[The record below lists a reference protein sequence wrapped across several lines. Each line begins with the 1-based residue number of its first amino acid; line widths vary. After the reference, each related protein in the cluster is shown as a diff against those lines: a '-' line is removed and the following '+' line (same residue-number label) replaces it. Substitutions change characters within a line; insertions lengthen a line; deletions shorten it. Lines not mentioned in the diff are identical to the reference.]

1 MNKIIVTGDI
11 HGNPFQRL
19 NLENFPE
26 GKTYTKEDYVIILGD
41 FGLVWDD
48 SAMEHSCLD
57 WLENKPW
64 TTLFIDGNHENYD
77 LLNKFPI
84 EEWGSGRVQKIR
96 SSVIHLLRG
105 EVYDIGGY
113 KFLAMGGARSHDIQD
128 GILEVGDPR
137 IKIWKKD
144 DFKLFRINHIS
155 WWEEEIP
162 NEEERKNALKNLA
175 ENDYKVDYILTH
187 EAPSSDVVLMDHLLY
202 HPDEYSKWLEMEIRQ
217 KVKYKKWFFGH
228 YHLNLDVNEKE
239 TCLFE
244 RRIRIV

>member
-19 NLENFPE
+19 NVENFPE

-84 EEWGSGRVQKIR
+84 EEWGGGRVQKIR

-144 DFKLFRINHIS
+144 NFKLFRINHIS
-155 WWEEEIP
+155 WWEEEVP

-202 HPDEYSKWLEMEIRQ
+202 HPDEYSRWLEMEIRQ

-239 TCLFE
+239 ICLFE
-244 RRIRIV
+244 RRVRIV

>member
-84 EEWGSGRVQKIR
+84 EEWGGGRVQKIR

-144 DFKLFRINHIS
+144 NFKLFRINHIS

-187 EAPSSDVVLMDHLLY
+187 EAPSSDVILMDHLLY

>member
-19 NLENFPE
+19 NVENFSE

-84 EEWGSGRVQKIR
+84 EEWGGGRVQKIR

-128 GILEVGDPR
+128 GVLEVGDPR

>member
-19 NLENFPE
+19 NVENFPE

-84 EEWGSGRVQKIR
+84 EEWGGGRVQKIR

-128 GILEVGDPR
+128 GVLEVGDPR

-202 HPDEYSKWLEMEIRQ
+202 HPDEYSRWLEMEIRQ

>member
-26 GKTYTKEDYVIILGD
+26 GKTFTKEDYVIILGD

-48 SAMEHSCLD
+48 SVMEHSCLD

-84 EEWGSGRVQKIR
+84 EEWGGGRVQKIR

-144 DFKLFRINHIS
+144 NFKLFRINHIS

>member
-84 EEWGSGRVQKIR
+84 EEWGGGRVQKIR

-128 GILEVGDPR
+128 GVLEVGDPR

-162 NEEERKNALKNLA
+162 NEKERKNALKNLA

-187 EAPSSDVVLMDHLLY
+187 EAPSSDVILMDHLLY

>member
-26 GKTYTKEDYVIILGD
+26 GKTFTKEDYVIILGD

-84 EEWGSGRVQKIR
+84 EEWSGGRVQKIR

-113 KFLAMGGARSHDIQD
+113 KFFAMGGARSHDIQD
-128 GILEVGDPR
+128 GVLEVGDPR

-187 EAPSSDVVLMDHLLY
+187 EAPSSDVILMDHLLY

>member
-84 EEWGSGRVQKIR
+84 EEWGGGRVQKIR

-187 EAPSSDVVLMDHLLY
+187 EAPSSDVILMDHLLY
-202 HPDEYSKWLEMEIRQ
+202 HPDEYSRWLEMEIRQ

>member
-26 GKTYTKEDYVIILGD
+26 GKTFTKEDYVIILGD
-41 FGLVWDD
+41 FGLVWDN

-84 EEWGSGRVQKIR
+84 EEWGGGRVQKIR

-128 GILEVGDPR
+128 GVLEVGDPR

-144 DFKLFRINHIS
+144 NFKLFRINHIS

-187 EAPSSDVVLMDHLLY
+187 EAPSSDVILIDHLLY

-228 YHLNLDVNEKE
+228 YHLNLDINEKE

>member
-26 GKTYTKEDYVIILGD
+26 GKTFTKEDYVIILGD
-41 FGLVWDD
+41 FGLVWDN

-57 WLENKPW
+57 WLENKSW

-84 EEWGSGRVQKIR
+84 EEWGGGRVQKIR

-128 GILEVGDPR
+128 GVLEVGDPR

>member
-48 SAMEHSCLD
+48 SVMEHSCLN

-84 EEWGSGRVQKIR
+84 EEWGGGRVQKIR

-187 EAPSSDVVLMDHLLY
+187 EAPSSDVILMDHLLY
-202 HPDEYSKWLEMEIRQ
+202 HPDEYSRWLEMEIRQ

>member
-26 GKTYTKEDYVIILGD
+26 GKTFTKEDYVIILGD
-41 FGLVWDD
+41 FGLVWDN

-57 WLENKPW
+57 WLENKSW

-84 EEWGSGRVQKIR
+84 EEWGGGRVQKIR

-128 GILEVGDPR
+128 GVLEVGDPR

-144 DFKLFRINHIS
+144 NFKLFRINHIS

>member
-19 NLENFPE
+19 NIENFPE
-26 GKTYTKEDYVIILGD
+26 GKTFTKEDYVIILGD
-41 FGLVWDD
+41 FGLVWDN
-48 SAMEHSCLD
+48 SAVERSCLD

-84 EEWGSGRVQKIR
+84 EEWGGGRVQKIR

-137 IKIWKKD
+137 IKIWEKD
-144 DFKLFRINHIS
+144 KFKLFRINHIS

-187 EAPSSDVVLMDHLLY
+187 EAPSFDVVLMDHLLY

-228 YHLNLDVNEKE
+228 YHLNLDINEKE

>member
-84 EEWGSGRVQKIR
+84 EEWGGGRVQKIR

-128 GILEVGDPR
+128 GVLEVGDPR

-202 HPDEYSKWLEMEIRQ
+202 HPDEYSRWLEMEIRQ

>member
-26 GKTYTKEDYVIILGD
+26 GKTFTKEDYVIILGD
-41 FGLVWDD
+41 FGLVWDN

-84 EEWGSGRVQKIR
+84 EEWGGGRVQKIR

-144 DFKLFRINHIS
+144 NFKLFRINHIS

-187 EAPSSDVVLMDHLLY
+187 EAPSSDVILIDHLLY

-228 YHLNLDVNEKE
+228 YHLNLDINEKE

>member
-19 NLENFPE
+19 NVENFPE

-48 SAMEHSCLD
+48 SAMEYSCLD

-84 EEWGSGRVQKIR
+84 EEWGGGRVQKIR

-128 GILEVGDPR
+128 GVLEAGDPR

-244 RRIRIV
+244 RRVRIV

>member
-19 NLENFPE
+19 NVENFPE

-84 EEWGSGRVQKIR
+84 EEWGGGRVQKIR

-128 GILEVGDPR
+128 GVLEVGDPR

-187 EAPSSDVVLMDHLLY
+187 EAPSSDVILMDHLLY

>member
-26 GKTYTKEDYVIILGD
+26 GKTFTKEDYVIILGD

-77 LLNKFPI
+77 LLNKFSI
-84 EEWGSGRVQKIR
+84 EEWGGGRVQKIR

-128 GILEVGDPR
+128 GVLEVGDPK

-144 DFKLFRINHIS
+144 NFKLFRINHIS
-155 WWEEEIP
+155 WWGEEIP
-162 NEEERKNALKNLA
+162 NEEERKNASKNLA

-244 RRIRIV
+244 RRVRIV

>member
-19 NLENFPE
+19 NVENFPE
-26 GKTYTKEDYVIILGD
+26 GKPYTKEDYVIILGD

-84 EEWGSGRVQKIR
+84 EEWGGGRVQKIR
-96 SSVIHLLRG
+96 SSIIHLLRG

-128 GILEVGDPR
+128 GVLEVGDPR

-144 DFKLFRINHIS
+144 NFKLFRINHIS

-162 NEEERKNALKNLA
+162 NEEERRNALKNLA

>member
-26 GKTYTKEDYVIILGD
+26 GKTFTKEDYVIILGD

-84 EEWGSGRVQKIR
+84 EEWGGGRVQKIR

-128 GILEVGDPR
+128 GVLEVGDPR

-144 DFKLFRINHIS
+144 NFKLFRINHIS

-202 HPDEYSKWLEMEIRQ
+202 HPDEYSRWLEMEIRQ
-217 KVKYKKWFFGH
+217 KVRYKKWFFGH

-244 RRIRIV
+244 RRVRIV

>member
-26 GKTYTKEDYVIILGD
+26 GKTFTKEDYVIILGD

-84 EEWGSGRVQKIR
+84 EEWGGGRVQKIR

-128 GILEVGDPR
+128 GVLEVGDPR

-144 DFKLFRINHIS
+144 NFKLFRINHIS

-187 EAPSSDVVLMDHLLY
+187 EAPSSDVILMDHLLY
-202 HPDEYSKWLEMEIRQ
+202 HPDEYSRWLEMEIRQ

>member
-19 NLENFPE
+19 NVENFPE

-84 EEWGSGRVQKIR
+84 EEWGGGRVQKIR

-187 EAPSSDVVLMDHLLY
+187 EAPSSDVILMDHLLY

>member
-26 GKTYTKEDYVIILGD
+26 GKTFTKEDYVIILGD

-84 EEWGSGRVQKIR
+84 EEWGGGRVQKIR

-128 GILEVGDPR
+128 GVLEVGDPR

-187 EAPSSDVVLMDHLLY
+187 EAPSSDVILMDHLLY

>member
-1 MNKIIVTGDI
+1 MNKIIITGDI

-26 GKTYTKEDYVIILGD
+26 GKTFTKEDYVIILGD

-48 SAMEHSCLD
+48 SAMEHSCLN

-84 EEWGSGRVQKIR
+84 EEWGGGRVQKIR

-162 NEEERKNALKNLA
+162 NEEERKNALRNLA

-202 HPDEYSKWLEMEIRQ
+202 HPDEYSRWLEMEIRQ

>member
-84 EEWGSGRVQKIR
+84 EEWGGGRVQKIR

-105 EVYDIGGY
+105 EVYDIVGY

>member
-1 MNKIIVTGDI
+1 MNKIIITGDI

-26 GKTYTKEDYVIILGD
+26 GKTFTKEDYVIILGD

-84 EEWGSGRVQKIR
+84 EEWGGGRVQKIR

-128 GILEVGDPR
+128 GVLEVGDPR

-187 EAPSSDVVLMDHLLY
+187 EAPSSDVILMDHLLY

>member
-26 GKTYTKEDYVIILGD
+26 GKTFTKEDYVIILGD
-41 FGLVWDD
+41 FGLVWDN

-84 EEWGSGRVQKIR
+84 EEWGGGRVQKIR

-144 DFKLFRINHIS
+144 NFKLFRINHIS

-187 EAPSSDVVLMDHLLY
+187 EAPSSDVILMDHLLY

>member
-1 MNKIIVTGDI
+1 MNKIIITGDI

-26 GKTYTKEDYVIILGD
+26 GKTFTKEDYVIILGD

-48 SAMEHSCLD
+48 SAMEHSCLN

-84 EEWGSGRVQKIR
+84 EEWGGGRVQKIR

-128 GILEVGDPR
+128 GVLEVGDPR

-144 DFKLFRINHIS
+144 NFKLFRINHIS
-155 WWEEEIP
+155 WWEKEIP

-187 EAPSSDVVLMDHLLY
+187 EAPSSDVILMDHLLY

>member
-19 NLENFPE
+19 NVENFPE
-26 GKTYTKEDYVIILGD
+26 GKTFTKEDYVIILGD

-84 EEWGSGRVQKIR
+84 EEWGGGRVQKIR

-128 GILEVGDPR
+128 GVLEVGDPR

-175 ENDYKVDYILTH
+175 ENDYKIDYILTH

>member
-26 GKTYTKEDYVIILGD
+26 GKTFTKEDYVIILGD

-84 EEWGSGRVQKIR
+84 EEWGGGRVQKIR

-162 NEEERKNALKNLA
+162 KEEERKNALKNLA

>member
-26 GKTYTKEDYVIILGD
+26 GKTFTKEDYVIILGD

-84 EEWGSGRVQKIR
+84 EEWGGGRVQKIR

-144 DFKLFRINHIS
+144 NFKLFRINHIS

>member
-19 NLENFPE
+19 NVEKFPE

-84 EEWGSGRVQKIR
+84 EEWGGGRVQKIR

-113 KFLAMGGARSHDIQD
+113 KFFAMGGARSHDIQD
-128 GILEVGDPR
+128 GVLEVGDPR

-144 DFKLFRINHIS
+144 NFKLFRINHIS

>member
-19 NLENFPE
+19 NVENFPE

-84 EEWGSGRVQKIR
+84 EEWGGGRVQKIR

-128 GILEVGDPR
+128 GVLEVGDPR

-162 NEEERKNALKNLA
+162 NEKERKNALKNLA

-244 RRIRIV
+244 RRVRIV

>member
-26 GKTYTKEDYVIILGD
+26 GKTFTKEDYVIILGD

-84 EEWGSGRVQKIR
+84 EEWGGGRVQKIR

-144 DFKLFRINHIS
+144 NFKLFRINHIS

-202 HPDEYSKWLEMEIRQ
+202 HPDEYSRWLEMEIRQ
-217 KVKYKKWFFGH
+217 KVRYKKWFFGH

>member
-26 GKTYTKEDYVIILGD
+26 GKTFTKEDYVIILGD

-84 EEWGSGRVQKIR
+84 EEWGGGRVQKIR

-228 YHLNLDVNEKE
+228 YHFNLDVNEKE

>member
-26 GKTYTKEDYVIILGD
+26 GKTFTKEDYVIILGD

-187 EAPSSDVVLMDHLLY
+187 EAPSSDVILMDHLLY

>member
-26 GKTYTKEDYVIILGD
+26 GKTFTKEDYVIILGD

-84 EEWGSGRVQKIR
+84 EEWGGGRVQKIR

-128 GILEVGDPR
+128 GILEVGDPK

-144 DFKLFRINHIS
+144 NFKLFRINHIS

-187 EAPSSDVVLMDHLLY
+187 EAPSSDVILMDHLLY

>member
-26 GKTYTKEDYVIILGD
+26 GKTFTKEDYVIILGD

-84 EEWGSGRVQKIR
+84 EEWGGGRVQKIR

-162 NEEERKNALKNLA
+162 NEKERKNALKNLA

-202 HPDEYSKWLEMEIRQ
+202 HPDEYSKWLEMGIRQ

>member
-26 GKTYTKEDYVIILGD
+26 GKTFTKEDYVIILGD
-41 FGLVWDD
+41 FGLVWDN

-84 EEWGSGRVQKIR
+84 EEWGGGRVQKIR

-187 EAPSSDVVLMDHLLY
+187 EAPSSDVILMDHLLY
-202 HPDEYSKWLEMEIRQ
+202 HPDEYSRWLEMEIRQ

>member
-48 SAMEHSCLD
+48 SAMEHSCLN

-84 EEWGSGRVQKIR
+84 EEWGGGRVQKIR

-128 GILEVGDPR
+128 GVLEVGDPR